1 MKKQPGYRPV
11 DRDASCI
18 GRTTE
23 LLDIVELEA
32 VLLEYISKFG
42 LTSRARALYQRNFAT
57 DDEQS
62 RTMNDEPETGT

>member
-1 MKKQPGYRPV
+1 M
-11 DRDASCI
+11 
-18 GRTTE
+18 
-23 LLDIVELEA
+23 LDILELEA

-62 RTMNDEPETGT
+62 RTMNDEPESGT